1 MARRSSRTLGVIAA
15 SPIPARECRRSS
27 PLLAY
32 LEKFEGIITRGLLLL
47 MAGVVLLATI
57 ELAWILVQDV
67 LTPPLFL
74 LEIHELLELFGLFL
88 LVLIGI
94 ELLHSVKTYIVRRE
108 FHLETVVTVAIFAVA
123 RKIIVLEPQELPE
136 GTLLGTAALVLALAL
151 AYYVM
156 RRNRNENID
165 SDLASKR

>member
-1 MARRSSRTLGVIAA
+1 M
-15 SPIPARECRRSS
+15 PEK
-27 PLLAY
+27 PLLPY
-32 LEKFEGIITRGLLLL
+32 LEKFEGIITRTLLVL

-67 LTPPLFL
+67 LTAPVVL
-74 LEIHELLELFGLFL
+74 LEIHELLDLFGLFL

-94 ELLHSVKTYIVRRE
+94 ELMHSVKTYIVRRA
-108 FHLETVVTVAIFAVA
+108 FHLETVVTVAIIAVA
-123 RKIIVLEPQELPE
+123 RKVIVLEPKELPE

-156 RRNRNENID
+156 RRSRNENID